1 MAAKGQ
7 LKKPEDMHKAIRR
20 ALKMYER
27 SEWQIAFFLIGGVLS
42 SCTNESPDYLRR
54 VDLFESSLIGVY
66 DIASDARY
74 IKDDIEEYYKQ
85 FETLPGLLASVEI
98 PVFRSSGRRIKQ

>member
-1 MAAKGQ
+1 MAVKGQ
-7 LKKPEDMHKAIRR
+7 LKKPEDINKAIRR

-27 SEWQIAFFLIGGVLS
+27 SEYQIAFFMIGGVLS
-42 SCTNESPDYLRR
+42 SCTNESPEYIRR

-66 DIASDARY
+66 DIASDARF

-85 FETLPGLLASVEI
+85 FEPSSTLLAPVEI
-98 PVFRSSGRRIKQ
+98 PVFLS